1 MRDIGTGIVPAKSIA
16 KFIYIA
22 LVCLVLTLVLAVVL
36 LIASCE
42 MMSEA
47 ENVEPI
53 ERVEILSSMPD
64 VAGETKKLSRDT
76 SIVRLDEMQEEYFW
90 GHEEMGG
97 VSIKY
102 SLVEGR
108 EERCL
113 FPTFN
118 NLLIAI
124 FWTLTHPDSY
134 ESFLDIYENDRENA
148 WLIKRA
154 SIAGLDG
161 IRNALPDYYR

>member
-1 MRDIGTGIVPAKSIA
+1 MIDDASNPSTFGTIV
-16 KFIYIA
+16 KFICIA
-22 LVCLVLTLVLAVVL
+22 LACSALVLVFAAVL

-42 MMSEA
+42 MTTEA
-47 ENVEPI
+47 EDVGLM
-53 ERVEILSSMPD
+53 ERAEIFSSMPD
-64 VAGETKKLSRDT
+64 TVGKMKRLSTDV
-76 SIVRLDEMQEEYFW
+76 SVVRLDETQEGCFW

-113 FPTFN
+113 FPTFD
-118 NLLIAI
+118 NLPIAV

-161 IRNALPDYYR
+161 ISNSLPDYC